1 MNDIFESL
9 KTMEFNIDE
18 HNPSLRR
25 WGTGIPHTE
34 ESKKLISDSKKG
46 IKQTP
51 EHIQKRVDKMTG
63 FKQTQHQKNRAR
75 ESLESSWLITN
86 QQGKT
91 FNIVNLRSFC
101 RENNLDQGNMVKVS
115 QGILKQHKG
124 WKCLKIGS

>member
-75 ESLESSWLITN
+75 ESLEGSWLITN